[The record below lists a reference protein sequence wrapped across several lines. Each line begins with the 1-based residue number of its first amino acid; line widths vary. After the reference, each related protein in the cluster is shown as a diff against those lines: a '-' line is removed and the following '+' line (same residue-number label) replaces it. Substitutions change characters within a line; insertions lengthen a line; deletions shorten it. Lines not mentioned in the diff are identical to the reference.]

1 MLQTLTI
8 LLSFVVRTV
17 FIRTLGKVFLGING
31 LFDNILQML
40 SLAELGVGTAI
51 TYSMYRPM
59 AENDTAKVNILLKLY
74 KKVYIVVGSV
84 VLIAGLCLSP
94 FLDYFI
100 SDKPNIPNLV
110 LYYVIYVVNSAST
123 YFFIYKT
130 SVIIVAQ
137 NEYIITIRK
146 MAFVVLKYVA
156 EIIVLLFL
164 KSYTIYL
171 VASVFS
177 NISCNISISKKAEK
191 LYPFI
196 KEKVTG
202 NLPKEEKVSIV
213 KNIGALFFH
222 RIGNVAVNATD
233 NLIISKILGLTLVGL
248 YSNYLL
254 IINTINTF
262 INILYNN
269 ITASVGNVN
278 VTETLERKYQVY
290 KNIAFTNF
298 WIACFCSTSLI
309 VLLNPFISLWI
320 GDEYLLDINIVIIL
334 VANCYFKIIRK
345 STLIFRNAMGLFWN
359 DRYKPLFE
367 AAVNLVASVI
377 LAVKYG
383 IIGVFVGTL
392 ISTLTTCFWIEPW
405 ILYKY
410 GFNKKVIEYFKM
422 FFGYFIVTFF
432 IIVLTY
438 ALSNMPTVDSL
449 LKFIIKALISLS
461 VPNMIFILL
470 YHRSEEFLYI
480 KGLVKNYA
488 KKNSR

>member
-1 MLQTLTI
+1 
-8 LLSFVVRTV
+8 
-17 FIRTLGKVFLGING
+17 
-31 LFDNILQML
+31 ML

-298 WIACFCSTSLI
+298 
-309 VLLNPFISLWI
+309 
-320 GDEYLLDINIVIIL
+320 G
-334 VANCYFKIIRK
+334 
-345 STLIFRNAMGLFWN
+345 
-359 DRYKPLFE
+359 
-367 AAVNLVASVI
+367 
-377 LAVKYG
+377 
-383 IIGVFVGTL
+383 
-392 ISTLTTCFWIEPW
+392 
-405 ILYKY
+405 
-410 GFNKKVIEYFKM
+410 
-422 FFGYFIVTFF
+422 
-432 IIVLTY
+432 
-438 ALSNMPTVDSL
+438 
-449 LKFIIKALISLS
+449 
-461 VPNMIFILL
+461 
-470 YHRSEEFLYI
+470 
-480 KGLVKNYA
+480 
-488 KKNSR
+488 